1 MKATTNHRVPDYVL
15 VGHISHDRTP
25 EGARLGGTVSYGAH
39 TARAFGLRVGVLT
52 SADPNDPVLAD
63 LPPDV
68 HVVNIPA
75 EHSTTFENRYEGSAR
90 TQFMY
95 HRAHTLTP
103 EMLPEAWRA
112 APLVHLAP
120 IADEVATDFVDVFG
134 DARLCV
140 TPQGWM
146 RRRAP
151 DDRVLTRDWADAER
165 VLPRCA
171 LTVLSE
177 EDIRHAPQLERVYAR
192 MAPLFVLT
200 RAERGGTVYRAG
212 EAFDFAAYATA
223 RTVDPTGA
231 GDIFTTALHIALARL
246 ADLRATLR
254 VAAYLAA
261 RSVTRVGL
269 AGAPTADEIAQ
280 AWKLAAE
287 ERSP

>member
-1 MKATTNHRVPDYVL
+1 MGQTTNERAPDYVL
-15 VGHISHDRTP
+15 VGHVAHDRTP
-25 EGARLGGTVSYGAH
+25 QGPRLGGTVSYGAH

-52 SADPNDPVLAD
+52 SADPRDPVLAD

-68 HVVNIPA
+68 AVINVPA

-95 HRAHTLTP
+95 HRAHTLAP
-103 EMLPEAWRA
+103 VMLPPAWRA
-112 APLVHLAP
+112 ARLVHLAP
-120 IADEVATDFVDVFG
+120 IAYEVDAAFVDAFPQ
-134 DARLCV
+134 ARLCV

-146 RRRAP
+146 RRRAA
-151 DDRVLTRDWADAER
+151 DDRVLTRDWAQAEQ

-177 EDIRHAPQLERVYAR
+177 EDIHHAPELERVYAR
-192 MAPLFVLT
+192 LAPLLVLT
-200 RAERGGTVYRAG
+200 RAERGGTVYQDGR
-212 EAFDFAAYATA
+212 AFDFAAYAVA
-223 RTVDPTGA
+223 RALDPTGA

-246 ADLRATLR
+246 GDLAQALR

-269 AGAPTADEIAQ
+269 AGAPTAEEIAH
-280 AWKLAAE
+280 AWTLAAG
-287 ERSP
+287 PPPI

>member
-1 MKATTNHRVPDYVL
+1 MKHTTNRPPDYVL
-15 VGHISHDRTP
+15 IGHITHDRTP
-25 EGARLGGTVSYGAH
+25 QGARLGGTVSYGAH

-52 SADPNDPVLAD
+52 SADPDDPVLAE

-75 EHSTTFENRYEGSAR
+75 EHSTTFENRYEGSTR

-103 EMLPEAWRA
+103 EMLPEAWRK
-112 APLVHLAP
+112 APLVHLGP
-120 IADEVATDFVDVFG
+120 IAYEVDAGFADAFTG
-134 DARLCV
+134 ARLCV

-151 DDRVLTRDWADAER
+151 DNRVLTRDWADAER
-165 VLPRCA
+165 VLPRCV

-200 RAERGGTVYRAG
+200 RAERGGTVYQAG
-212 EAFDFAAYATA
+212 RAFDFAAYAVA
-223 RTVDPTGA
+223 RAVDPTGA
-231 GDIFTTALHIALARL
+231 GDIFTTALHIALAQL
-246 ADLRATLR
+246 GALGAALR

-269 AGAPTADEIAQ
+269 AGAPTAEEIAQ
-280 AWKLAAE
+280 AWALAE
-287 ERSP
+287 ERPT